1 MCIATGCHLDQHE
14 VAAESRFLLK
24 VVPTGTQSLNL
35 SPTMLAGLR
44 QTVRIR
50 QRYLTSALQQ
60 EISFFDTQATTG
72 DLLQGL
78 NELSNTI
85 QSGIGE
91 KAGNT
96 IHHLATFAA
105 GFAIGEI
112 HKKDRHHQAN
122 LIKSSSLVLLACTLM
137 AIFTWPGG

>member
-1 MCIATGCHLDQHE
+1 
-14 VAAESRFLLK
+14 
-24 VVPTGTQSLNL
+24 
-35 SPTMLAGLR
+35 MLAGLR

-96 IHHLATFAA
+96 IHQLATFAA
-105 GFAIGEI
+105 GFAIGTPM
-112 HKKDRHHQAN
+112 Q
-122 LIKSSSLVLLACTLM
+122 VL
-137 AIFTWPGG
+137 

>member
-1 MCIATGCHLDQHE
+1 
-14 VAAESRFLLK
+14 
-24 VVPTGTQSLNL
+24 
-35 SPTMLAGLR
+35 MLAGFR
-44 QTVRIR
+44 QTARIR
-50 QRYLTSALQQ
+50 QQYLTSALQQ

-96 IHHLATFAA
+96 LHHLGTFAA
-105 GFAIGEI
+105 GFAIGMHPLHGFPPRCLKALEARSKI
-112 HKKDRHHQAN
+112 ACSQQLKLGDRETHA
-122 LIKSSSLVLLACTLM
+122 LKLEASKVTV
-137 AIFTWPGG
+137 